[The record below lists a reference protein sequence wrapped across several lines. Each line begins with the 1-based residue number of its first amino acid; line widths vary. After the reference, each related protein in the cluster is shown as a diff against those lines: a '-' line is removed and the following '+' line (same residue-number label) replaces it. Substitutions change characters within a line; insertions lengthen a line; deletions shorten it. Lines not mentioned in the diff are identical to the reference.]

1 MNTFDSFAILF
12 LAGAIHASFQVS
24 VSMLTLLSGHSFGR
38 QVAHTRVMQL
48 AMSFLGGA
56 ITMTLLGLSFGALV
70 FDNLYTLYG
79 NAETW
84 WIALS
89 VLSVVIGIAVWVTYY
104 RRGKAG
110 TELWIPRGVAI
121 FLRARTKAT
130 RSAPEAFGLGLM
142 SIVAETLFIVAPL
155 AIAACVV
162 AQLAAPVQLA
172 GLAFYV
178 AVANMPLLLIV
189 MLIGGGHSVAK
200 IQKWR
205 EHNKRFLQFA
215 AGSALIILG
224 VYFYVDI
231 FTTVSRGM
239 SWW

>member
-38 QVAHTRVMQL
+38 RVAHTRVMQL
-48 AMSFLGGA
+48 AMSFLGG
-56 ITMTLLGLSFGALV
+56 TVVMTLLGLSFGALV
-70 FDNLYTLYG
+70 FGNAYAVYG
-79 NAETW
+79 NQQTW
-84 WIALS
+84 WIGLS
-89 VLSVVIGIAVWVTYY
+89 VLSVVVGIAVWITYY
-104 RRGKAG
+104 RRTKAG
-110 TELWIPRGVAI
+110 TELWIPRSMAT

-130 RSAPEAFGLGLM
+130 RSAPEAFGLGLV
-142 SIVAETLFIVAPL
+142 SVVAETLFVIAPL
-155 AIAACVV
+155 AIAAYIV
-162 AQLAAPVQLA
+162 AQMAAPLQLA

-178 AVANMPLLLIV
+178 AVANAPLLTIV

-205 EHNKRFLQFA
+205 ERNKRFLQFA

-231 FTTVSRGM
+231 FTTFSRGFLE
-239 SWW
+239 W